1 MKILI
6 TGAAGFIGYH
16 FAKRLLRETDYEIVG
31 IDNLND
37 YYDPAIK
44 AARLRNLGIEQPASN
59 SVSVSF
65 PRFHFYPADLEDGAT
80 INRLFEQHGFD
91 VCVNLAAQA
100 GVRYSLENPHPYVST
115 NVGGFLNILEAARHF
130 GIRHLIYASS
140 SSVYG
145 NNRKMPFSPADAVD
159 HPVSLYAA
167 TKRANELMAHTYSH
181 LFGIPTTGLRFFTV
195 YGPLG
200 RPDMAYFHFTK
211 NILEGRPIKVFN
223 HGQMKR
229 DFTYVDDIAEAM
241 YRLLDKAPA
250 PGKNGEGPDHS
261 DAPFALYNIGNH
273 QPVPLMH
280 FIETIERTVE
290 KKANIEWLPMQP
302 GDLEETYADIRG
314 LQDLVDFQPSTPLEV
329 GLPRFIEWYRAFY
342 GV

>member
-16 FAKRLLRETDYEIVG
+16 FAKKLLQETDWEVVG

-44 AARLRNLGIEQPASN
+44 TARLRNLGIDQTSSDADSAT
-59 SVSVSF
+59 F
-65 PRFHFYPADLEDGAT
+65 PRFHFYPIDLEDAAA
-80 INRLFEQHGFD
+80 INLLFEQYGFD

-115 NVGGFLNILEAARHF
+115 NVGGFLNILEAVRHF

-145 NNRKMPFSPADAVD
+145 NNRKMPFSPSDAVD

-211 NILEGRPIKVFN
+211 NILEGRSIKVFN

-241 YRLLDKAPA
+241 HRLLDKAPA
-250 PGKNGEGPDHS
+250 SGKNGVGPDHS
-261 DAPFALYNIGNH
+261 DAPYALYNIGNH
-273 QPVPLMH
+273 HPVKLMD
-280 FIETIERTVE
+280 FIEIIERTVD
-290 KKANIEWLPMQP
+290 KKAQIEWLPMQP
-302 GDLEETYADIRG
+302 GDLEETYADISG
-314 LQDLVDFQPSTPLEV
+314 LQELVGFQPSTLLEA
-329 GLPRFIEWYRAFY
+329 GLPKFIEWYRSFY
-342 GV
+342 RV